1 MSDYT
6 TPAVSD
12 ESVINLAN
20 AINSFYTEISGDV
33 GNINEMLAEVITKH
47 YSVNHEPQI
56 ELPFEKE
63 YEYIKDKVNKSLS
76 GSKKLDNFTHIFIS
90 GYLPNGKTIRP
101 NSIGQDENGF
111 TVSKYSQ
118 LYINGVPY
126 TSSDYTCRAEEGG
139 WEKLNVLIIGA
150 PKISP
155 YAAKLDIDYAD
166 IPLKDFKMVVF
177 DDLEEPIYPDINSFL
192 AEDIDTLKYI
202 GDLKWTYGGI
212 STLRKLDLTG
222 NLTTIADMHCV
233 CLEELIIPA
242 VINVPNVN
250 VGCGSK
256 PSITTLDI
264 SKATGT
270 VGYLAGVS
278 LGGSL
283 SLNCNIIYASAFSG
297 AILDSI
303 QIGTNCNMIMMAA
316 FSASTIT
323 SARIDGNVEITSNA
337 FEGCAK
343 LTTVTFGNNSIVKF
357 TNTNSFR
364 NCTSLS
370 DLHFANIAAMSLSCF
385 NGCSSIKNITFAND
399 KIISCPLYFQSS
411 PILTEQSCLNII
423 NAIADNAKVSISLHQ
438 TVKTHMA
445 NDWYCSLS
453 GGKYI
458 SCSAD
463 DEGAVTQT
471 AALIARG
478 GTLA

>member
-90 GYLPNGKTIRP
+90 GYLPNGKTIHYDALEEDDK
-101 NSIGQDENGF
+101 GHTF
-111 TVSKYSQ
+111 LKYAG
-118 LYINGVPY
+118 LFINGKQIY
-126 TSSDYTCRAEEGG
+126 GDYTCRAEEGG

-150 PKISP
+150 PKMSP
-155 YAAKLDIDYAD
+155 YNARLDVDYSD
-166 IPLKDFKMVVF
+166 IPLKDFKMIVF
-177 DDLEEPIYPDINSFL
+177 DDLEEPVSPNIDSFL
-192 AEDIDTLKYI
+192 AQKIDTLKHI
-202 GDLKWTYGGI
+202 GNLKWTYGGI
-212 STLRKLDLTG
+212 STLRKLELTG
-222 NLTTIADMHCV
+222 NLMTIADMHCV
-233 CLEELIIPA
+233 CLQELIIPA

-303 QIGTNCNMIMMAA
+303 RIGTNCNMIMTAA
-316 FSASTIT
+316 FSTSTIT

-364 NCTSLS
+364 DCTSLS
-370 DLHFANIAAMSLSCF
+370 DLHFANIASMSLSCF

-399 KIISCPLYFQSS
+399 KIISCPLYFQFS

-445 NDWYCSLS
+445 NDWHCKLS

-458 SCSAD
+458 SCTAD
-463 DEGAVTQT
+463 DAGAITQ
-471 AALIARG
+471 ADAIIARG

>member
-90 GYLPNGKTIRP
+90 GYLPNGKTIHYDALEEDDK
-101 NSIGQDENGF
+101 GHTF
-111 TVSKYSQ
+111 SKYAG
-118 LYINGVPY
+118 LFINGKQIY
-126 TSSDYTCRAEEGG
+126 GDYTCRAEEGG

-212 STLRKLDLTG
+212 STLRKLELTG
-222 NLTTIADMHCV
+222 NLMTIADMRCV
-233 CLEELIIPA
+233 CLEELIIPN
-242 VINVPNVN
+242 VVNVPDVN
-250 VGCGSK
+250 VGCSSK

-270 VGYLAGVS
+270 VGYLSGVS
-278 LGGSL
+278 LRDSL
-283 SLNCNIIYASAFSG
+283 SLNCNIIYYSAFSG

-303 QIGTNCNMIMMAA
+303 LIGTNCNMIMGAA
-316 FSASTIT
+316 FSTSTIT
-323 SARIDGNVEITSNA
+323 SARIDGNVEITTNA
-337 FEGCAK
+337 FEGCTK

-364 NCTSLS
+364 DCTSLS
-370 DLHFANIAAMSLSCF
+370 DLHFANIASMALSCF

-445 NDWYCSLS
+445 NDWYCNLS
-453 GGKYI
+453 GGKYV

>member
-6 TPAVSD
+6 TPVVSD
-12 ESVINLAN
+12 EAVEKLAA
-20 AINSFYTEISGDV
+20 AIDDFYTECSKDYQQILFNLDEIV
-33 GNINEMLAEVITKH
+33 TKH
-47 YSVNHEPQI
+47 YLVSHEPQI
-56 ELPFEKE
+56 VLPFEGE
-63 YEYIKDKVNKSLS
+63 YQYIHDTVNKKLQ
-76 GSKKLDNFTHIFIS
+76 GSKTLDDFTHIFLS
-90 GYLPNGKTIRP
+90 GYLPNGKTIHY
-101 NSIGQDENGF
+101 NALEEDERGF
-111 TVSKYSQ
+111 THSRYAAI
-118 LYINGVPY
+118 YINGKQMY
-126 TSSDYTCRAEEGG
+126 GDYTCRAEEGG
-139 WEKLNVLIIGA
+139 WEKLNILIIGA

-177 DDLEEPIYPDINSFL
+177 DDLEEQIYPDINSFL

-222 NLTTIADMHCV
+222 NLMTIADMHCV
-233 CLEELIIPA
+233 CLQELIIPA

-250 VGCGSK
+250 VGCISK

-270 VGYLAGVS
+270 VGYLSGVS
-278 LGGSL
+278 SGGSL

-303 QIGTNCNMIMMAA
+303 WIRTNCNMIMIAA

-364 NCTSLS
+364 DCTSLS
-370 DLHFANIAAMSLSCF
+370 DLHFANIASMSLSCF
-385 NGCSSIKNITFAND
+385 NGCSSIKNITFVND

-445 NDWYCSLS
+445 DDWYCNLS

-478 GTLA
+478 GTLS